1 MSELRNKPARPPPV
15 SGLELVVDK
24 IGPLDENG
32 AMILLIDNYDSFAHN
47 LARYLRQL
55 GGDVLVIRNDEWSVA
70 QIGASRPS
78 AIVMSPGPC
87 TPDEAGICLELVTA
101 FHASIPMLGVCLGH
115 QAICQ
120 ALGGKIERN
129 RPVHGRASKVHH
141 AGHPLFDAIPSPF
154 AAGRYHSLVA
164 PAGSLPEGMEVLAWS
179 EEERIVM
186 AVGHRDCPLFGV
198 QFHPESVL
206 TEGGY
211 RLLANFLELAGIG
224 YNESPDRLQRQC
236 MESCIDIRMQKP
248 VPATSG
254 PTLPYPYPLQ

>member
-1 MSELRNKPARPPPV
+1 
-15 SGLELVVDK
+15 
-24 IGPLDENG
+24 
-32 AMILLIDNYDSFAHN
+32 MILLVDNYDSFAHN

-55 GGDVLVIRNDEWSVA
+55 GGAVVVARNDDLAIEDVA
-70 QIGASRPS
+70 RMCPA

-87 TPDEAGICLELVTA
+87 TPDEAGICLELVKA
-101 FHASIPMLGVCLGH
+101 FHTSIPMLGVCLGH
-115 QAICQ
+115 QTICQ

-141 AGHPLFDAIPSPF
+141 AGHPLFNGIPSPF

-164 PAGSLPEGMEVLAWS
+164 PGESLPEAMEVLAWS
-179 EEERIVM
+179 EEERTVM
-186 AVGHRDCPLFGV
+186 AVGHRDCHLFGV

-236 MESCIDIRMQKP
+236 MESCIDVQMQKP

-254 PTLPYPYPLQ
+254 PPLPYPHPLQ